1 MLHDLAPWMTLR
13 ALQEHNGKRGHVS
26 GFDAQRS
33 RYEVRLEDEPQ
44 DPCASRKFDP
54 TVQREGVAAKWIH
67 VDPVGNTPNVSRW
80 LIHVYFMSHV
90 SGTI

>member
-13 ALQEHNGKRGHVS
+13 ARQEHNGKRGHVS

-44 DPCASRKFDP
+44 
-54 TVQREGVAAKWIH
+54 VIH
-67 VDPVGNTPNVSRW
+67 VRPENLTQQCSVKASPLSGSSGGTCGSSGKNTGEHPKCFKMVD
-80 LIHVYFMSHV
+80 
-90 SGTI
+90 

>member
-1 MLHDLAPWMTLR
+1 MILHYHCHSILMLHDLAPWMTLR

-44 DPCASRKFDP
+44 
-54 TVQREGVAAKWIH
+54 VIH
-67 VDPVGNTPNVSRW
+67 VRPENLTQQCSVKASPLSGSMWIQWGTPQM
-80 LIHVYFMSHV
+80 FQD
-90 SGTI
+90 G